1 MAYTDIDK
9 PNNYFNTML
18 YTANGAVRNI
28 TEADTFQ
35 ADLVWLKRRNA
46 AVSHH
51 LVDSVRGAT
60 KAMYSNTTGAEA
72 TDSAGVTG
80 FVTDGFSLGGQ
91 GGYNDTGTFVSWTW
105 KKQAGVF
112 DIQTYTGNGSNRTIS
127 HNLGVVPKMMIIKK
141 RNTTAPWSVGHA
153 SLGANQV
160 LELDV
165 TDAVATDNSYWNNTR
180 PTSSVFSV
188 GTDGNQNTDG
198 HTYVIYLFG
207 NKQGVSKMGSY
218 TGNGN
223 ADGPMI
229 VTGMKPAWVMV
240 KKTSGTGN
248 WMIIDN
254 KRSASGG
261 FNVLGERL
269 KANANDA
276 GSTADYQDHLSNGF
290 KIRTTASSWNDS
302 GGTYI
307 YMAFAENPFVTSTG
321 VPATAR

>member
-207 NKQGVSKMGSY
+207 DKKGMSKIGSY

-223 ADGPMI
+223 VNGNFI
-229 VTGMKPAWVMV
+229 YTGFKPAFILL
-240 KKTSGTGN
+240 KGSANTEN
-248 WMIIDN
+248 WSIYDN
-254 KRSASGG
+254 KRLGY
-261 FNVLGERL
+261 NVDNNVITSNT
-269 KANANDA
+269 NAAELTDDNIDL
-276 GSTADYQDHLSNGF
+276 LSNGF
-290 KIRTTASSWNDS
+290 KIRRQTGLLNDAQN
-302 GGTYI
+302 YI
-307 YMAFAENPFVTSTG
+307 FMAFAEQPLVTSTG